1 MSLDP
6 RFFAFLHQRIGLDAA
21 SVGPAMIERAVRH
34 RQDKVGAPSLEA
46 YWTLLNLNKEEEQAL
61 IEAVIVPETWFM
73 RYPESFAALG
83 RLARARWHEQPGQ
96 PLRLLSLPCS
106 TGEEPYSMVMALFDA
121 GLPGE
126 AFIVD
131 GLDISPA
138 SLEKARRACY
148 GRNSFRGEYR
158 AYQARYFT
166 QDPEGHRLR
175 PSITGQVRLRHGNV
189 LDPTLASE
197 TPYDFVFC
205 RNLLIYFDVPTQLEV
220 VAVLKSLTRPDGVLF
235 IGPAEGSLLASNGM
249 RPLGIAQAFAFVR
262 QTEPSPALAGLSK
275 PLPLASVSMAPA
287 RPLRQQFL
295 PAKGAQPKAFDLSVS
310 RSASSA
316 RVTARQDSR
325 SVAPVEAG
333 GSDAA
338 TLLAQIAALANAGQ
352 SADARLACERYL
364 KQHPPQAQVYYW
376 LGLLCDAAGN
386 ALEAQGY
393 YRKALY
399 LQPQH
404 AETLTQLAMLLAAA
418 GDLES
423 ARRLQARAARA
434 MKEPRA

>member
-1 MSLDP
+1 MSFDP
-6 RFFAFLHQRIGLDAA
+6 RFFDFLYQRIGLDAA

-34 RQDKVGAPSLEA
+34 RQDQTGATSLEA
-46 YWTLLNLNKEEEQAL
+46 YWSLLNLSEHEEQAL

-83 RLARARWHEQPGQ
+83 RLARARWHERPGR

-106 TGEEPYSMVMALFDA
+106 TGEEPYSMAMALFEA
-121 GLPGE
+121 GLPAE
-126 AFIVD
+126 AFTID

-138 SLEKARRACY
+138 SLEKARRARY
-148 GRNSFRGEYR
+148 GRNSFRGEHR
-158 AYQARYFT
+158 AFQTRYFT
-166 QDPEGHRLR
+166 QEASGYQLH

-189 LDPTLASE
+189 LDPALASE
-197 TPYDFVFC
+197 TPYDVVFC
-205 RNLLIYFDVPTQLEV
+205 RNLLIYFDVPTQLQV
-220 VAVLKSLTRPDGVLF
+220 VATLKALTRPDGVLF

-262 QTEPSPALAGLSK
+262 QTEPSPALPGLSRPSPPGAVITTPARLVPK
-275 PLPLASVSMAPA
+275 QSSPTTPA
-287 RPLRQQFL
+287 RPIASGF
-295 PAKGAQPKAFDLSVS
+295 PAS
-310 RSASSA
+310 RAAPSAK
-316 RVTARQDSR
+316 VTAQGRTP
-325 SVAPVEAG
+325 SVTAPATG

-338 TLLAQIAALANAGQ
+338 TLLAQIATLANAGQ
-352 SADARLACERYL
+352 SAEARQVCERYL
-364 KQHPPQAQVYYW
+364 KEHPPQAQVYYW
-376 LGLLCDAAGN
+376 LGLLSDAAGN

-404 AETLTQLAMLLAAA
+404 VEALTQLAMLLAAT
-418 GDLES
+418 GDLEG

-434 MKEPRA
+434 VKEPRA